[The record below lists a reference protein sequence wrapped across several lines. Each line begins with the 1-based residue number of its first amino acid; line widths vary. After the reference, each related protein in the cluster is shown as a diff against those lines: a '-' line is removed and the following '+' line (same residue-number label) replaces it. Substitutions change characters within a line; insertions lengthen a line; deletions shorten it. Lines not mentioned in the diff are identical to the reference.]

1 MKEGEEGMKKDLLIL
16 GFVISTVLVAFSGC
30 QEQGVTTDENFEGIY
45 LESNVVELAYATLEF
60 HTTYDFEHEKD
71 IIEKVD
77 VKYLFHNIAGRD
89 IDINVTVNFYD
100 KDNNLLESVVG
111 QKTSN
116 LFKDY
121 TESMVNIIS
130 YSGERVTEVDHVK
143 ITAIEA

>member
-1 MKEGEEGMKKDLLIL
+1 MKKDLLIL

-60 HTTYDFEHEKD
+60 HTTYDFEHEED

-89 IDINVTVNFYD
+89 ININVTVKFYD
-100 KDNNLLESVVG
+100 KDNNLLELIVG

-130 YSGERVTEVDHVK
+130 YSGEQVTEVDHVK
-143 ITAIEA
+143 IIAIEA

>member
-1 MKEGEEGMKKDLLIL
+1 MKKDLLIL

-45 LESNVVELAYATLEF
+45 LESNVVELADATLEF
-60 HTTYDFEHEKD
+60 HTTYDFEDEKD

-89 IDINVTVNFYD
+89 IIINVTVNFYD
-100 KDNNLLESVVG
+100 KDNNLLESLVG

-143 ITAIEA
+143 IIAIEA

>member
-1 MKEGEEGMKKDLLIL
+1 MKKDLLIL

-60 HTTYDFEHEKD
+60 HTIYDFEYEKD

-89 IDINVTVNFYD
+89 ININVTVNFYD
-100 KDNNLLESVVG
+100 TDNNLLELLVG

-143 ITAIEA
+143 IIAIEA